1 MTVTMEVFSGS
12 PPCQDCIESLKL
24 ADEYTE
30 KYKDGL
36 QVTKLVGKEAS
47 AKFDEY
53 NLSCTPAIVI
63 NGKIRIEGICPSH
76 ATLDA
81 ALQEGGLSV
90 K

>member
-24 ADEYTE
+24 ADEYNE
-30 KYKDGL
+30 KYKSGL
-36 QVTKLVGKEAS
+36 QVSKLVGKEATV
-47 AKFDEY
+47 KFDEY

-63 NGKIRIEGICPSH
+63 NGTIRIEGICPSH
-76 ATLDA
+76 ETLDA
-81 ALQEGGLSV
+81 ALQEGGLLI